1 LGGRNFVEKDMALCE
16 AIAGQAAIAIENA
29 TLHKKIVKTERLA
42 AVGQTIAGLAHCIK
56 NVLNGIQGG
65 SYIIDL
71 GLRKDEPSRVL
82 KGWEIV
88 KKNNAFMQELV
99 LDMLTYSKERKPE
112 YELTNINE
120 IIEDVCDLMEQ
131 KAKESGVTVT
141 WTPNTELS
149 KVEVDPKGI
158 RRCLLNL
165 VSNAIDAYEGQ
176 QEGLVKVFTELVNN
190 RSFKI
195 NISDNGCGMPDE
207 IKEKL
212 FQVFFS
218 TKGSRG
224 TGLGLS
230 VTHKIITEHKGR
242 IEVDSA
248 VGKGTTF
255 TIILPI
261 KREMD

>member
-1 LGGRNFVEKDMALCE
+1 
-16 AIAGQAAIAIENA
+16 
-29 TLHKKIVKTERLA
+29 
-42 AVGQTIAGLAHCIK
+42 
-56 NVLNGIQGG
+56 
-65 SYIIDL
+65 
-71 GLRKDEPSRVL
+71 
-82 KGWEIV
+82 
-88 KKNNAFMQELV
+88 MQELI